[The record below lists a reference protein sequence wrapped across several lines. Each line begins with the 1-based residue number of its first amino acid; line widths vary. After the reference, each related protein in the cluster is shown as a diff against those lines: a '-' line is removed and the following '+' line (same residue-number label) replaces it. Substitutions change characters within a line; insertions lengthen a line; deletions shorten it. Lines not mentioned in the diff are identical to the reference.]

1 MLSAT
6 DFLPA
11 CITEFMN
18 LVTTTLPNLGSGR
31 MSRLSALWRR
41 DISLFPSS
49 HVPSRTQ
56 SDPLFGSLCS
66 VFRSP
71 LFPVFHAL
79 RIEYTAQDV
88 IAHAWQIL
96 HAAAADH
103 HHRVL
108 LQIVALAGNVA
119 DHFKAVGQ
127 PHLGDLAQRRVW
139 LLWRRRVDAGADT
152 ALLRALLQRWHFP
165 LRVLRHARLA
175 NELVNG
181 RHPSSSLQV
190 QARAHCA
197 AEANPRK
204 TKSRHPLP
212 GAERRLALA
221 EDRAAAR
228 SCTDDLTF
236 RSQRQRLSF
245 LGRGVTPRPTSL
257 ESNYFQKL
265 MEPGRPFRLA
275 KLTACRKVGGM
286 YRRRRPKSSRYGHKS
301 ATPQAFPPAAR
312 HCEEPTRPSNPVSL
326 PLTRSAP
333 WQTQTGPSSPTGR
346 RRGARSDGA
355 TALGRI

>member
-1 MLSAT
+1 
-6 DFLPA
+6 
-11 CITEFMN
+11 MN

-79 RIEYTAQDV
+79 RIEHTAQDV
-88 IAHAWQIL
+88 IAHAGQIL

-139 LLWRRRVDAGADT
+139 LLWRRRVYAGADT

-190 QARAHCA
+190 QAGAHCA
-197 AEANPRK
+197 ADANPRK
-204 TKSRHPLP
+204 TKPRHPLP

-257 ESNYFQKL
+257 ESNYFQSL
-265 MEPGRPFRLA
+265 WSLAGRSDWRSSPPA
-275 KLTACRKVGGM
+275 EKWAVCIGAASPSQADMGIKA
-286 YRRRRPKSSRYGHKS
+286 RRRKHFRPLRVIARSPRD
-301 ATPQAFPPAAR
+301 QAIQCRFPLHAPHHGRLKLAVAR
-312 HCEEPTRPSNPVSL
+312 RPSEGGVRA
-326 PLTRSAP
+326 T
-333 WQTQTGPSSPTGR
+333 TGR
-346 RRGARSDGA
+346 RR
-355 TALGRI
+355 